1 MANAAS
7 DYWLERGLKG
17 RDDQT
22 VGKNRPLAT
31 KHLIPYIGRAKLKDL
46 SADDVDD

>member
-1 MANAAS
+1 MAEAVN
-7 DYWLERGLKG
+7 DWLERGLKG

-22 VGKNRPLAT
+22 VSKNRTLAD
-31 KHLIPYIGRAKLKDL
+31 KHLIPLIGKAKLKDL